1 MGIALPKWMIE
12 TQNNGYVLGVYGL
25 LFGIF
30 LPWFVGSWWYGSR
43 RITKDGALTVT
54 ADGYFKELK
63 EDVDFERA
71 VEILSASTEF
81 SPKNPKGSIIKSL
94 KNESAFANLQSKV
107 FESMKHHRISTT
119 FIETALKS
127 KTAYAGKAALLL
139 YSHMLCVPI
148 QNISLLRGECP
159 SSSPEQFQADL
170 FTIDYRSNGRCGEVD
185 FPVHLL
191 NAYFP
196 GPQLAFGVLDSL
208 ECAATLDSSLPS

>member
-54 ADGYFKELK
+54 ADSYFKELK

-81 SPKNPKGSIIKSL
+81 SPKNPKGSLIKNL
-94 KNESAFANLQSKV
+94 KNENAFSTLQSKV
-107 FESMKHHRISTT
+107 FESMRKHQID
-119 FIETALKS
+119 TAAVELVLKS
-127 KTAYAGKAALLL
+127 KKAYAGKAALLL
-139 YSHMLCVPI
+139 YAHMLRIPI
-148 QNISLLRGECP
+148 QNTSLLRGKMG
-159 SSSPEQFQADL
+159 Q
-170 FTIDYRSNGRCGEVD
+170 
-185 FPVHLL
+185 
-191 NAYFP
+191 
-196 GPQLAFGVLDSL
+196 SL
-208 ECAATLDSSLPS
+208 